1 MLLIPKTIPTC
12 YNPNLV
18 EAFQANTTPKST
30 LDMVILHDQGR
41 KKFYNY
47 FTQIQ
52 QNPDLDIK
60 FDDFNNLKGYLYT
73 VYDIYEQV
81 CTNSGSIL
89 DHKQSN
95 VYYSTWVNR
104 QNTQVIVNRP
114 SREVTST
121 LEVIFSKMT
130 YAFGMLKSLQ
140 GFNQRLW
147 SDRKNFA
154 SLKAGIIEILNRLD
168 EGSQRIAKLYYARDV
183 VWSTISNGE
192 VSTDIP
198 ELNYFVLE
206 GILL

>member
-1 MLLIPKTIPTC
+1 
-12 YNPNLV
+12 
-18 EAFQANTTPKST
+18 
-30 LDMVILHDQGR
+30 
-41 KKFYNY
+41 
-47 FTQIQ
+47 
-52 QNPDLDIK
+52 
-60 FDDFNNLKGYLYT
+60 
-73 VYDIYEQV
+73 
-81 CTNSGSIL
+81 
-89 DHKQSN
+89 
-95 VYYSTWVNR
+95 
-104 QNTQVIVNRP
+104 
-114 SREVTST
+114 
-121 LEVIFSKMT
+121 MT